1 MIQSVVDKKQIHS
14 NQKAEAAGNR
24 EPLDAPKSEVGLL
37 QSIMSLR
44 PLVSRQQKRSY
55 VLLFIGMLFGAIL
68 DLAGLGLIPAF
79 ISVVLAPEKAAALPI
94 VGEMIGAAT
103 PKQIAMVGLFAI
115 VTAFVSKTVYFFF
128 LFRYQFR
135 LIAKQQVSLSRQL
148 FEAYM
153 RAPWSFHL
161 RHHSSELIRNV
172 NAEALE
178 IVNGILTPLLN
189 ILLSGVTTVL
199 ITTACVLTLPLTSV
213 GAISGLIV
221 ATALLMSRLRTTLSW
236 AGRETKT
243 QRKRTLHSVTEGL
256 SAITDWKLLRR
267 EDFMIGRFTQSITR
281 FTASD
286 RYRKTVAAMVPYLV
300 ELVAVIAILV
310 AAVLLWVVEKDL
322 TAVATSL
329 VVMCVA
335 LVRLRQS
342 VAKVSAALSQMHF
355 SKAAISTVV
364 ADVEMLRENTNRSLR
379 DFVSRDFTDQIDFKG
394 VTFRFD
400 PDQVEPTLNS
410 INMTIKRGE
419 SVAFVGSTGSGKSTI
434 INLLLGFLSPTEG
447 EVTVDGQSIQP
458 NPEPWQEQIGYVPQT
473 IVLLDDN
480 ITRNVAMGIPDD
492 EIDVDRVIESLRVA
506 QLDVTNLPEFPEG
519 LDTVVGERGVRLSGG
534 QRQRLGIARA
544 LYRKPS
550 VVVLD
555 EGTSALD
562 SETEAQ
568 LMQHLRDG
576 NENVTFVFVAH
587 RISTVT
593 HCDRIYCLKRGQFEE
608 IGNHEELLVK
618 SELYR
623 RLANQSM
630 STQET

>member
-1 MIQSVVDKKQIHS
+1 MIRSVSDEIKDLPPA
-14 NQKAEAAGNR
+14 KAANAAESVAAESADISLVQAIR
-24 EPLDAPKSEVGLL
+24 
-37 QSIMSLR
+37 SLR
-44 PLVSRQQKRSY
+44 PLISREQKWGY
-55 VLLFIGMLFGAIL
+55 VLLFFAMLFGALL
-68 DLAGLGLIPAF
+68 DLAGLSLIPAF
-79 ISVVLAPEKAAALPI
+79 IGVVLAPEKAASLPV
-94 VGEMIGAAT
+94 VGASIEAST
-103 PKQIAMVGLFAI
+103 PKQLAIFGLFAI
-115 VTAFVSKTVYFFF
+115 VTAFVLKTVYFFF

-135 LIAKQQVSLSRQL
+135 LVAKQQVSLSRQL
-148 FEAYM
+148 FESYM
-153 RAPWSFHL
+153 RAPWPFHL

-178 IVNGILTPLLN
+178 IVNGILAPLLN
-189 ILLSGVTTVL
+189 ILLSGVTTLL
-199 ITTACVLTLPLTSV
+199 ITTACVLTLPLSSI
-213 GAISGLIV
+213 GAICGLIV
-221 ATALLMSRLRTTLSW
+221 ATAFLMSKLRTTLSW
-236 AGRETKT
+236 AGKETKL

-267 EDFMIGRFTQSITR
+267 EDFMIARFTQSISR
-281 FTASD
+281 FTSSD

-322 TAVATSL
+322 NAVATSL

-342 VAKVSAALSQMHF
+342 VGKVSASLSQMHF

-364 ADVEMLRENTNRSLR
+364 TDVESLR
-379 DFVSRDFTDQIDFKG
+379 QNTSRSRQEFASREFADSIDFSN

-400 PDQVEPTLNS
+400 ADQVDPTLSS
-410 INMTIKRGE
+410 ITMSIKRGE

-434 INLLLGFLSPTEG
+434 INLLLGFLVPTEG

-480 ITRNVAMGIPDD
+480 ITRNVAMGLPDT
-492 EIDVDRVIESLRVA
+492 EIDMDRVIESLRVA

-593 HCDRIYCLKRGQFEE
+593 HCDRIYCLQRGQFEE
-608 IGNHEELLVK
+608 VGNHEELLVK

-630 STQET
+630 TTQGM